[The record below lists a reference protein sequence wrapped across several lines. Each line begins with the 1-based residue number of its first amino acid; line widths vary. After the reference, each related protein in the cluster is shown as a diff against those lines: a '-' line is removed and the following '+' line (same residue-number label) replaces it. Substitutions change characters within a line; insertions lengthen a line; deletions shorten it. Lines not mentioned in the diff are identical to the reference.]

1 LDIIE
6 AALRVGQD
14 LVPAQEEA
22 LHVSTA
28 VSSDNAGQWRLSTGL
43 PATIALAAGAIEGRV
58 HAESVSVDEFSLN
71 KLT

>member
-1 LDIIE
+1 MDVIE

-14 LVPAQEEA
+14 PVPAQEEA
-22 LHVSTA
+22 SHVSTA

-58 HAESVSVDEFSLN
+58 YAKSVDVKDEFSLN
-71 KLT
+71 EF

>member
-1 LDIIE
+1 
-6 AALRVGQD
+6 VGQD

-43 PATIALAAGAIEGRV
+43 PATIALIAGATEGPRV
-58 HAESVSVDEFSLN
+58 DVESINVDELLSITLI
-71 KLT
+71 LVGH